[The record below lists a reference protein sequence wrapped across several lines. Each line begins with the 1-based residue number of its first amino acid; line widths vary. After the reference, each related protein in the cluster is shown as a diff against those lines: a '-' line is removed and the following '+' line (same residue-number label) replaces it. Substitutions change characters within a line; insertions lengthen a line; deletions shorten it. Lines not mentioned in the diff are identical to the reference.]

1 MTITPESSNDF
12 DQKQKN
18 PQIFLAKYQKNSQMI
33 LVFKKKNPP
42 NLYTDIAEIATKKGN
57 LKSEMRKTL
66 HPSSYQRKY
75 LIYKQL

>member
-18 PQIFLAKYQKNSQMI
+18 PQIFLAKYQKNSQII

-42 NLYTDIAEIATKKGN
+42 NLYTDIAEIATKK
-57 LKSEMRKTL
+57 RKFEKRNEKD
-66 HPSSYQRKY
+66 PSPF
-75 LIYKQL
+75 IIPA